1 MEIKSIDT
9 LAIIDSLWSIML
21 RFLINLVVLFIIIR
35 VIYYKYS
42 KKEEYLFSFFMMGI
56 MIFFIVSILETLEI
70 HMGIALGLFAI
81 FSILRFRTIS
91 YSVKEMTYVFTVIG
105 VSIINS
111 QAHIPPPLA
120 GAVLINSIII
130 LTLYVLERYLLKNSF
145 TSFTVTYKNLKL
157 LTPDFRQ
164 DLLTDLSL
172 HTGQKIEKIKIHRM
186 DIGKDNAEIE
196 VFFRDKIAN

>member
-1 MEIKSIDT
+1 
-9 LAIIDSLWSIML
+9 
-21 RFLINLVVLFIIIR
+21 
-35 VIYYKYS
+35 
-42 KKEEYLFSFFMMGI
+42 MMGI